1 MEQQK
6 KRNRLISLV
15 VSLLMLGTLM
25 VPLNVQVA
33 SAASQ
38 PAKPK
43 QVKNLVV
50 NVADATSVKI
60 RFGNVKNAKGYQIY
74 QATKKK
80 GNYKKIKALKQKRVK
95 RLVFT
100 KKKLKA
106 GKRYYYKVRAYKVR
120 KGKRIYGKFSKV
132 KSVKLKKRKS
142 SNKSKYCGY
151 YTHYYVEGSQKA
163 PLITV
168 HIKKVS
174 NGKVTFNV
182 EKYGVNYSSIYA
194 IETVTAKLKN
204 KKASFKWRDSW
215 DNRGTGT
222 LIIGTKTIKLNLKQ
236 TKNGGFNRSTL
247 DTGGTIT
254 LDKQ

>member
-6 KRNRLISLV
+6 KRNRLISLAV
-15 VSLLMLGTLM
+15 CLLMLATLLM
-25 VPLNVQVA
+25 PMNTQVA
-33 SAASQ
+33 SAVSQ
-38 PAKPK
+38 PEKPK
-43 QVKNLVV
+43 QIKNLVV
-50 NVADATSVKI
+50 NVAGANSVKI
-60 RFGNVKNAKGYQIY
+60 RFGNVKKAKGYQIY

-80 GNYKKIKALKQKRVK
+80 GPYKKIKTLKQKRLK
-95 RLVFT
+95 RLVYT

-142 SNKSKYCGY
+142 SKRSKYCGY

-174 NGKVTFNV
+174 NGKVVFDV
-182 EKYGVNYSSIYA
+182 EKYGMNYSSIYA
-194 IETVTAKLKN
+194 TETITAKLRN

-222 LIIGTKTIKLNLKQ
+222 LIIGTKKIKLNLKQ
-236 TKNGGFNRSTL
+236 TKNGDVNRSTL